1 MIIASDNHAYRRL
14 TPFAPVIRG
23 HKCLFWR
30 IVPPPPRPWAQS
42 VAPAGWQGRVPRQS
56 RPPCHAAG
64 AAARTHTR
72 APSPQGA
79 GSRLTPF
86 APVIRGHKCLFWR
99 IVPPPPRPWAQ
110 SVAPAVLG
118 GRRIAA
124 NPPRPTGAAACTHT
138 RAPSPQGA
146 GSQQIGA
153 IKYFNFS
160 CREPWACSPR
170 TPAFKIERRHLDY
183 CRGLNG
189 DMKIK
194 RKNYFS

>member
-1 MIIASDNHAYRRL
+1 M
-14 TPFAPVIRG
+14 P
-23 HKCLFWR
+23 FWR
-30 IVPPPPRPWAQS
+30 IVPPAAPPMGAVGSPCGMARAGPTAKPPALPLRRGCRPHPYPCALPPGGGLPVNPLRPRNSGAQM
-42 VAPAGWQGRVPRQS
+42 P
-56 RPPCHAAG
+56 
-64 AAARTHTR
+64 
-72 APSPQGA
+72 
-79 GSRLTPF
+79 
-86 APVIRGHKCLFWR
+86 FWR

-124 NPPRPTGAAACTHT
+124 NPPRPTGAAARTHT

-194 RKNYFS
+194 RKNYFFIGKVIF